1 MFDQI
6 KTILDTISG
15 VPNVLV
21 YQELELVLEP
31 SLNGEY
37 EDYQRR
43 LKFQIIKI
51 YDGLE
56 KIIYKANCKE
66 NNPKEYLEKILN
78 DLTKIQLKLGGIN

>member
-21 YQELELVLEP
+21 YQELERVLEP
-31 SLNGEY
+31 SLSGEY

-56 KIIYKANCKE
+56 KTIYKANCKE

>member
-6 KTILDTISG
+6 KTILDTIAGFS
-15 VPNVLV
+15 NVLV
-21 YQELELVLEP
+21 YQESELVLC
-31 SLNGEY
+31 SGLNNDY
-37 EDYQRR
+37 EDYQRC

-56 KIIYKANCKE
+56 KNIYKANCKE

>member
-21 YQELELVLEP
+21 YQELERVLEP
-31 SLNGEY
+31 SLSGEY

-56 KIIYKANCKE
+56 KTIYKA

>member
-1 MFDQI
+1 MFEQI
-6 KTILDTISG
+6 KAILDTIAG
-15 VPNVLV
+15 LPNVLV
-21 YQELELVLEP
+21 YQDSELVLEP
-31 SLNGEY
+31 SLNGKY
-37 EDYQRR
+37 KDYQRC

-56 KIIYKANCKE
+56 KNMYKANCKE

>member
-6 KTILDTISG
+6 KNILDTIAGFS
-15 VPNVLV
+15 NVLV

-43 LKFQIIKI
+43 LKFQITKI

>member
-1 MFDQI
+1 MFNQI
-6 KTILDTISG
+6 KTVLDTISG

-21 YQELELVLEP
+21 YQESELVLEP
-31 SLNGEY
+31 SLNGKY
-37 EDYQRR
+37 EDYQRC

-56 KIIYKANCKE
+56 KNIYKANCKE

-78 DLTKIQLKLGGIN
+78 DLKKIKLKLGGIN

>member
-6 KTILDTISG
+6 KTILNTISG
-15 VPNVLV
+15 FPNVLV
-21 YQELELVLEP
+21 YQESELVLCP
-31 SLNGEY
+31 GLNNDY
-37 EDYQRR
+37 EDYQRC

-56 KIIYKANCKE
+56 KNIYKANCKE